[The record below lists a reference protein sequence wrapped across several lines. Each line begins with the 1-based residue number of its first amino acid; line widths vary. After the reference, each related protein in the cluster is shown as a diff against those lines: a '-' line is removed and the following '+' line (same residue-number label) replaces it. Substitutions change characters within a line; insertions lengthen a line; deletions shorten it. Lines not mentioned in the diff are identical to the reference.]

1 MVELVDALDSKSNDN
16 NIVSVRVRPR
26 GPLCIKAPIWC
37 FLMYRIREESHNNNG
52 DIMKENINAL
62 DEIHKGACMGQDAL
76 SFVLDKV
83 EDKKFKEL
91 LQKQFDDYDDIAKEI
106 EEIYPKYNSEKEP
119 HDTSIMNKAMTSMGI
134 DMKTMSDHSNS
145 KIAEL
150 LIQGV
155 NMGIIE
161 GRKILNKKAMNEE
174 VEKIVSKYVTMQED
188 NLDILKK
195 YL

>member
-1 MVELVDALDSKSNDN
+1 
-16 NIVSVRVRPR
+16 
-26 GPLCIKAPIWC
+26 
-37 FLMYRIREESHNNNG
+37 
-52 DIMKENINAL
+52 MKENINAL

-83 EDKKFKEL
+83 EDNNFKKV

-106 EEIYPKYNSEKEP
+106 EEMYPKYDDGEP

-161 GRKILNKKAMNEE
+161 GRKILNKKKMNEE

-188 NLDILKK
+188 NLDVLKK